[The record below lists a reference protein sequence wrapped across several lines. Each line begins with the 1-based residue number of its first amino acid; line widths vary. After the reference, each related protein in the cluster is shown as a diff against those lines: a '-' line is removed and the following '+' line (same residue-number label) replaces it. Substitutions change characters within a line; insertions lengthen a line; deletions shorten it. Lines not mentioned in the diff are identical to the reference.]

1 MESRV
6 RHDKSPRNL
15 SQRAIREIRSSGA
28 AVKETSYYGPLA
40 ALLNEIGK
48 TCEPKV
54 KCIINLQ
61 DQGAG
66 LPDGGFFTQ
75 EQFQKFT
82 DTAPLSGQTPSRK
95 KDLLGRP
102 LTTDEAREVTNMARR
117 LAAIVL
123 MEPLLNANYQ
133 AVKNSCYSWR
143 NK

>member
-1 MESRV
+1 MT
-6 RHDKSPRNL
+6 SPLETYLKEL
-15 SQRAIREIRSSGA
+15 SEIRSAGA
-28 AVKETSYYGPLA
+28 GVKETSYYGPLA
-40 ALLNEIGK
+40 VLLNEIGRTLK
-48 TCEPKV
+48 PRV

-82 DTAPLSGQTPSRK
+82 DKAPLSGQTPSRE

-117 LAAIVL
+117 LAAKVL

-133 AVKNSCYSWR
+133 AVKNSCYSWL